1 MVMNSEINW
10 LELYKGCQY
19 LHSVCLAE
27 QQALDETMETY
38 LQSAGP
44 PPARKL
50 LEKVIDLQA
59 QVNEK
64 RAELDRFIATYTTAQ
79 GAQDAAMPSPG
90 ASLDKG

>member
-1 MVMNSEINW
+1 MVMNGEINW

-19 LHSVCLAE
+19 LQSVCLTE
-27 QQALDETMETY
+27 QQVLDETMETH

-44 PPARKL
+44 PPTRKL
-50 LEKVIDLQA
+50 LERVIDLQA

-64 RAELDRFIATYTTAQ
+64 RAELDRFIAAYATTP
-79 GAQDAAMPSPG
+79 GPPHAAMPSPG